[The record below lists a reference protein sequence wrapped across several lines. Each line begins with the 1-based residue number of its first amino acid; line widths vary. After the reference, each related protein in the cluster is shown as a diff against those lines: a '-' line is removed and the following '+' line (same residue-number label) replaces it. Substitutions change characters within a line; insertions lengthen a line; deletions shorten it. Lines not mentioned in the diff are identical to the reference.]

1 VKVTPSKIDALMPFL
16 KKFEECGFADS
27 TPRTDATIFPDIK
40 FEDTV
45 NRFTRAL
52 YQNDWIAS
60 DFNWTK
66 WQETAQRYVECR
78 DMVGS
83 ADTLTIQKLLTTHV
97 RKDRFCEGHLAS
109 LIKNGHI
116 LGLLLRLKELRLE
129 MNPGLD
135 DEFD

>member
-1 VKVTPSKIDALMPFL
+1 MKVTPSKIDALMPFL

>member
-1 VKVTPSKIDALMPFL
+1 MKVTPSKIDALMPFL
-16 KKFEECGFADS
+16 KKFEECGFADG
-27 TPRTDATIFPDIK
+27 TPRTDATSFPDIK

-52 YQNDWIAS
+52 YQNDWIVS

-83 ADTLTIQKLLTTHV
+83 ADALTIQKLLTTHV

-109 LIKNGHI
+109 MIKNGHI
-116 LGLLLRLKELRLE
+116 FGLLRRLQELRLE
-129 MNPGLD
+129 MNQ
-135 DEFD
+135 

>member
-1 VKVTPSKIDALMPFL
+1 MKVTPSKIDALMPFL
-16 KKFEECGFADS
+16 KKFEECGFADG

-109 LIKNGHI
+109 MIKNGHI
-116 LGLLLRLKELRLE
+116 LGLLRRLQELRLE
-129 MNPGLD
+129 MNQEVD

>member
-109 LIKNGHI
+109 MIKKGHI
-116 LGLLLRLKELRLE
+116 LGLLRRLQELRLE
-129 MNPGLD
+129 MNQEVD
-135 DEFD
+135 DEID

>member
-1 VKVTPSKIDALMPFL
+1 MKVTPSKIDALMPFL

-129 MNPGLD
+129 MNPELD

>member
-1 VKVTPSKIDALMPFL
+1 MPFL

-78 DMVGS
+78 DIVGS
-83 ADTLTIQKLLTTHV
+83 ADALTIQKLLTTHV

-109 LIKNGHI
+109 MIKNGHI
-116 LGLLLRLKELRLE
+116 LGLLRRLQELRLE
-129 MNPGLD
+129 MNQEVD